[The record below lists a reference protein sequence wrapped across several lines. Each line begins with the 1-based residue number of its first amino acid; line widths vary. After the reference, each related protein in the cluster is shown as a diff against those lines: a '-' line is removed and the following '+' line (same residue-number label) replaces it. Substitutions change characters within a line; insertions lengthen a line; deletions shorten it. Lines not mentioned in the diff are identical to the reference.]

1 MKQVVMFTPL
11 PPAKTGVAHY
21 ASMLIPALR
30 QQIDVEAVG
39 EADLRPATTDLR
51 IYQLG
56 NNPHHEF
63 VYREAMAH
71 PGEP

>member
-1 MKQVVMFTPL
+1 MKVAFYSPL

-30 QQIDVEAVG
+30 EHVEL
-39 EADLRPATTDLR
+39 ELNPESSQLRDR

-56 NNPHHEF
+56 NNPHHE
-63 VYREAMAH
+63 VMYREAMRCNSW
-71 PGEP
+71 